1 MDLHNKIIKMAFQVS
16 DAIFYLTLRGRLIVW
31 KMIANLDQGISSR
44 KTESSELMIE

>member
-31 KMIANLDQGISSR
+31 KNDSKLRSGNQ
-44 KTESSELMIE
+44 